1 MSAKKEKQTGRIHL
15 PSMDDVAQ
23 AAVIYVY
30 VVGLVLGLAMFI
42 YTSPVT
48 DEMTDFHYKYTTG
61 TDPLYTLSQ
70 NLQDSIFITQIA
82 IQNWPIIYFI
92 GLTLAA
98 YAAALRERSG
108 IP

>member
-1 MSAKKEKQTGRIHL
+1 MTGKQSLGWHL
-15 PSMDDVAQ
+15 PKLNDVAQ
-23 AAVIYVY
+23 AAVIYLY

-42 YTSPVT
+42 YTSPIT
-48 DEMTDFHYKYTTG
+48 DEMTLFHYTYTTG
-61 TDPLYTLSQ
+61 SDPLYTLSQ
-70 NLQDSIFITQIA
+70 NLQDSIFVTQLA

-108 IP
+108 TV